1 MSVDVPFLKKLA
13 PPLRQAILVTC
24 GCLLLGV
31 ALIFFFVL
39 PARARLSAA
48 RAELVQLS
56 TTLSGMKADI
66 SGTAQQQA
74 KTTAKAAEHDAFLA
88 TGVIE
93 PLLGSFAM
101 RGKSL
106 VDPIAQQTGFTIN
119 SVKELPFIPLQ
130 VPAPAPQQLYGRQPI
145 EFTGLGSYAQIT
157 AFVSGTEASL
167 PLATLSSITILSQ
180 PQTPESHKAIIS
192 FEWPVKGEKRTT
204 P

>member
-1 MSVDVPFLKKLA
+1 MSIDVPFLKKFA
-13 PPLRQAILVTC
+13 PALRHSILVTC
-24 GCLLLGV
+24 GGLLSVL
-31 ALIFFFVL
+31 ALIVFVVL
-39 PARARLSAA
+39 PARARLAAA
-48 RAELVQLS
+48 RAELAQLS
-56 TTLSGMKADI
+56 ATLSGIKADI

-74 KTTAKAAEHDAFLA
+74 KTAAMAAERDAFLA
-88 TGVIE
+88 SGVIE

-106 VDPIAQQTGFTIN
+106 VDPVAQQTGFTIN

-130 VPAPAPQQLYGRQPI
+130 VPLPAPEQLYGRQPI

>member
-24 GCLLLGV
+24 GSLLAAA
-31 ALIFFFVL
+31 ALLVFGVL

-48 RAELVQLS
+48 QAELAQLS
-56 TTLSGMKADI
+56 ATLAGMKADI

-74 KTTAKAAEHDAFLA
+74 KTAAGAAKHEAFLA

-130 VPAPAPQQLYGRQPI
+130 VPSPAPVQLYGRQPI
-145 EFTGLGSYAQIT
+145 EFTGLGSYTQIT
-157 AFVSGTEASL
+157 AFVTGTEAAL
-167 PLATLSSITILSQ
+167 PLATLSSITILGQ